1 MNVYK
6 EGKTYCSLQK
16 RIWAQTRKNG
26 KKKTATFSQQLLG
39 SDAKGKA
46 CSLRKNK
53 PRVRSSKLMCPD
65 TDIILN

>member
-1 MNVYK
+1 MFTK
-6 EGKTYCSLQK
+6 KGKLTALS
-16 RIWAQTRKNG
+16 RKGFGLRHGQNG

-39 SDAKGKA
+39 SDAKGKS